1 MRPNILMP
9 IMIFMTRY
17 YHSSLHTCRFIS
29 VSKHLFKIFHLILL
43 ALAVLFVSS
52 CEKGITSIG
61 GKLLPEG
68 DFVSIKSTDT
78 IGVISYTLFNQS
90 VPTSNPTYSYIG
102 NVFDPYFGTTT
113 TGFVSQIRLKPEWD
127 GKPYTLDSVK
137 LFLKLLNV
145 KGGSN
150 EPHIL
155 RFSEISDQ
163 LYTDSTYNSDKS
175 VPLVPTKVWDVV
187 LPKLTLD
194 TINTVELKLPNVS
207 FATRLTEDTAQLF
220 YNNNKPDFR
229 AYFKGL
235 YFELLPETEPLL
247 LTITLI
253 PDNTGY
259 YNNYFVV
266 YLHDDQAV
274 AKEYA
279 FVIDAKNK
287 NAAFNKFSYDFSTA
301 SLEGNIDGKINKISP
316 PGPAD
321 TLSYMQSL
329 DGAYTKITFPG
340 MEKIKNDPDFK
351 NIAVNKARLT
361 IPVFLNNT
369 VYTATNIP
377 SQLYLRYYS
386 KSGTKLIVPDYSISS
401 AFFGGA
407 YDEDANLYN
416 FNIPAFVQEY
426 LGDSTNTIKPELEVF
441 QGSGSN
447 NVILKANKSKTP
459 VKFQFTYTKF

>member
-1 MRPNILMP
+1 
-9 IMIFMTRY
+9 MTRY
-17 YHSSLHTCRFIS
+17 YPSSLHTCRFTS
-29 VSKHLFKIFHLILL
+29 VSKHLYKIFHLILL
-43 ALAVLFVSS
+43 AFAVLLVSS

-61 GKLLPEG
+61 GKLLPES
-68 DFVSIKSTDT
+68 DFVSIKATDT
-78 IGVISYTLFNQS
+78 IGVVSYTLFDQS

-102 NVFDPYFGTTT
+102 NVFDPYFGTTAA
-113 TGFVSQIRLKPEWD
+113 GFVSQIRLKPEWD

-150 EPHIL
+150 KTHIL

-163 LYTDSTYNSDKS
+163 INTDSTYYSNDTVHVVPGKS
-175 VPLVPTKVWDVV
+175 WDVE

-194 TINTVELKLPNVS
+194 TINTIELKLPDVS
-207 FATRLTEDTAQLF
+207 FASRLTEDTAQLF

-235 YFELLPETEPLL
+235 YFKLLPETEPLI
-247 LTITLI
+247 LTLTLI
-253 PDNTGY
+253 PDNSGY

-279 FVIDAKNK
+279 FVLDAKNK
-287 NAAFNKFSYDFSTA
+287 NASFNKFSYDFTTA
-301 SLEGNIDGKINKISP
+301 NLGGNINGKINKISP
-316 PGPAD
+316 PGPTD

-340 MEKIKNDPDFK
+340 LENIKNDPDFDK
-351 NIAVNKARLT
+351 IAVNKARLT
-361 IPVFLNNT
+361 IPVFLDNSI
-369 VYTATNIP
+369 YTATTIP

-386 KSGTKLIVPDYSISS
+386 KTGTKLIVPDYSISS
-401 AFFGGA
+401 AFFGGVF
-407 YDEDANLYN
+407 DEEANVYN
-416 FNIPAFVQEY
+416 FNIPAFVQQY
-426 LGDSTNTIKPELEVF
+426 LNDTSDTLKPELEIF

-447 NVILKANKSKTP
+447 NVILKTNESKTP